1 MQTLPRVLQILRQ
14 IVRQRSDGRRPTVVR
29 FSFLDPLLAVV
40 ALSTGHT
47 PIVEIDRAR
56 ALSERQGFDLDAVT
70 EEDLTLPARPVSP
83 VTMDDLDRV
92 IGSSDLMPPG
102 TDIQPLAPREYGLLA
117 PGMTERLRVTTDP
130 EYFEEHAGSVELW
143 SLGNPL
149 FNPPDFLTSAEESAS
164 AKTLKDLLER

>member
-1 MQTLPRVLQILRQ
+1 MSPWVGRLQPILARLPRTISQAVLSGEDRNA
-14 IVRQRSDGRRPTVVR
+14 RERAHVV
-29 FSFLDPLLAVV
+29 DV
-40 ALSTGHT
+40 
-47 PIVEIDRAR
+47 IEQQAR
-56 ALSERQGFDLDAVT
+56 EAERQGFDLDAVT